1 MVVTAMQ
8 LTLIGKPGC
17 HLCDDAHAVV
27 MAVLSELETSEPET
41 SKPGSSGSPR
51 LNQLSILDDAALA
64 ERFADDI
71 PVLMID
77 GEVHSIHR
85 VDAAALR
92 RRIVAAPA

>member
-1 MVVTAMQ
+1 MQ

-17 HLCDDAHAVV
+17 HLCDEAHAVV
-27 MAVLSELETSEPET
+27 TAVLTELGSSELESSELGPFET
-41 SKPGSSGSPR
+41 PR

-64 ERFADDI
+64 ERFCDDI

-92 RRIVAAPA
+92 ARIVAVPA

>member
-1 MVVTAMQ
+1 MQ

-17 HLCDDAHAVV
+17 HLCDDAYAVV
-27 MAVLSELETSEPET
+27 TAVLSEL
-41 SKPGSSGSPR
+41 GISGAPR
-51 LNQLSILDDAALA
+51 LNQLSIVDDAALA
-64 ERFADDI
+64 ERFANDI

-92 RRIVAAPA
+92 ARIMAVSA

>member
-1 MVVTAMQ
+1 MQ

-17 HLCDDAHAVV
+17 HLCDEARAVV
-27 MAVLSELETSEPET
+27 TAVLFEL
-41 SKPGSSGSPR
+41 GSSGSPR

-85 VDAAALR
+85 VDATALR
-92 RRIVAAPA
+92 ARIVAVPA

>member
-1 MVVTAMQ
+1 MVVAVKQ

-27 MAVLSELETSEPET
+27 TAVLFELGSPEP
-41 SKPGSSGSPR
+41 PR

-77 GEVHSIHR
+77 GEIHSIHR

-92 RRIVAAPA
+92 ARIVAVPA

>member
-1 MVVTAMQ
+1 MQ

-27 MAVLSELETSEPET
+27 KAVLMEL
-41 SKPGSSGSPR
+41 GSPEFGLSETPS
-51 LNQLSILDDAALA
+51 LNQLSILDDVALA

-92 RRIVAAPA
+92 ARIVAVSA

>member
-1 MVVTAMQ
+1 MVVSVMQ

-17 HLCDDAHAVV
+17 HLCDEARAVV
-27 MAVLSELETSEPET
+27 TAVLFEL
-41 SKPGSSGSPR
+41 GSSGSPR

-92 RRIVAAPA
+92 ARIVAVPA

>member
-1 MVVTAMQ
+1 MQ

-17 HLCDDAHAVV
+17 HLCDEARAVV
-27 MAVLSELETSEPET
+27 TAVLFEL
-41 SKPGSSGSPR
+41 GSSGSPR

-92 RRIVAAPA
+92 ARIVAVPA

>member
-1 MVVTAMQ
+1 MQ

-17 HLCDDAHAVV
+17 HLCDEARAVV
-27 MAVLSELETSEPET
+27 TAVLLELGSSELGSFEP
-41 SKPGSSGSPR
+41 PR
-51 LNQLSILDDAALA
+51 LNQFSILDDAALA

-85 VDAAALR
+85 VDATALR
-92 RRIVAAPA
+92 ARIVAVPA

>member
-1 MVVTAMQ
+1 MT
-8 LTLIGKPGC
+8 
-17 HLCDDAHAVV
+17 
-27 MAVLSELETSEPET
+27 AVLSDLKAFELGSAELERSERVPFET
-41 SKPGSSGSPR
+41 PR
-51 LNQLSILDDAALA
+51 LNQLSILDDASLA

-92 RRIVAAPA
+92 ARIVAVPA

>member
-1 MVVTAMQ
+1 MQ

-17 HLCDDAHAVV
+17 HLCDEAHAVV
-27 MAVLSELETSEPET
+27 TAVLFEL
-41 SKPGSSGSPR
+41 GSSGSPR

-85 VDAAALR
+85 VDAATLR
-92 RRIVAAPA
+92 ARIVAVPA

>member
-1 MVVTAMQ
+1 M
-8 LTLIGKPGC
+8 
-17 HLCDDAHAVV
+17 CDDAHAVV
-27 MAVLSELETSEPET
+27 TAVLMEL
-41 SKPGSSGSPR
+41 GSPEFGLSETPS
-51 LNQLSILDDAALA
+51 LNQLSILDDVALA

-92 RRIVAAPA
+92 ARIVAVSA

>member
-1 MVVTAMQ
+1 MQ

-27 MAVLSELETSEPET
+27 TAVLADLEMAEPPQLE
-41 SKPGSSGSPR
+41 
-51 LNQLSILDDAALA
+51 QLSILDDTSLA
-64 ERFADDI
+64 ERFSDDI
-71 PVLMID
+71 PVLIID

-92 RRIVAAPA
+92 ASIMSVPA

>member
-1 MVVTAMQ
+1 MQ

-17 HLCDDAHAVV
+17 HLCDEARAVV
-27 MAVLSELETSEPET
+27 TAVLFELGSFELGSFEP
-41 SKPGSSGSPR
+41 PR

-92 RRIVAAPA
+92 ARIVAVPA

>member
-1 MVVTAMQ
+1 MCDEARAVVTA
-8 LTLIGKPGC
+8 
-17 HLCDDAHAVV
+17 
-27 MAVLSELETSEPET
+27 VLFELGSSELETSEL
-41 SKPGSSGSPR
+41 GSFEPPR

-92 RRIVAAPA
+92 ARIVAVPA

>member
-1 MVVTAMQ
+1 MALTQ

-27 MAVLSELETSEPET
+27 TAVLSDLEPAVAA
-41 SKPGSSGSPR
+41 R
-51 LNQLSILDDAALA
+51 LEQLSILDDAALA

-77 GEVHSIHR
+77 GQVHSIHR

-92 RRIVAAPA
+92 ARIMAVPA

>member
-1 MVVTAMQ
+1 MQ

-17 HLCDDAHAVV
+17 HLCDEARAVV
-27 MAVLSELETSEPET
+27 TAVLLEL
-41 SKPGSSGSPR
+41 GSSGTPR

-92 RRIVAAPA
+92 ARIVAVPA